1 MQRISPVTRLKI
13 LINPQKY
20 QRITTT
26 VSKPY
31 RVVRLKDLSNSKFPR
46 IYANIHG
53 KARLHRRR
61 EPSSPVTKF
70 SEFHRWNWVEEIS
83 DKETRQRSQTLL
95 YHSTAPD
102 RDKEKKPPLSA
113 CCSARFT
120 FRPFLLLLSKNSTA
134 FCPKEATDET
144 RFPSYSRKVGRKAET
159 REILRES
166 LSQPPP
172 LLDGR
177 NVFFQGHAESSGS
190 VSSTFILRLGYLL
203 RGMEHRGFGYSTRC
217 PCGRLETGGWGLN
230 SVSVF
235 FFGGRNGRDRRWSG
249 DAMMKIIFNE
259 YELFDLAGC
268 DK

>member
-46 IYANIHG
+46 IYANIHE

-70 SEFHRWNWVEEIS
+70 SEFHRRNWVEEIS

-190 VSSTFILRLGYLL
+190 VSSTFILPLDFHPPARLFVTGDGASRVWLFDSLL
-203 RGMEHRGFGYSTRC
+203 LWKIGDRGMRVEFCERLLLWREKREGSAMEWRC
-217 PCGRLETGGWGLN
+217 
-230 SVSVF
+230 
-235 FFGGRNGRDRRWSG
+235 D
-249 DAMMKIIFNE
+249 D
-259 YELFDLAGC
+259 
-268 DK
+268 

>member
-1 MQRISPVTRLKI
+1 MQRIPPATRLKI
-13 LINPQKY
+13 PINPQKC
-20 QRITTT
+20 QRTTTT

-46 IYANIHG
+46 IYTKKHNCIDDRNRH
-53 KARLHRRR
+53 L
-61 EPSSPVTKF
+61 PSQNSQNSIGEIESRKF
-70 SEFHRWNWVEEIS
+70 PIKKRDN
-83 DKETRQRSQTLL
+83 DQQTLL

-102 RDKEKKPPLSA
+102 KEKPPLSA

-120 FRPFLLLLSKNSTA
+120 FRPFLLLLFSKNSTA
-134 FCPKEATDET
+134 FCPKEATDQT

-190 VSSTFILRLGYLL
+190 VSSTFILPLDFHPPARL
-203 RGMEHRGFGYSTRC
+203 FV
-217 PCGRLETGGWGLN
+217 TGDGASRVW
-230 SVSVF
+230 
-235 FFGGRNGRDRRWSG
+235 
-249 DAMMKIIFNE
+249 
-259 YELFDLAGC
+259 LFDSLPLWRPGNEG
-268 DK
+268 